1 VPEAEIVRAAE
12 IVVATVV
19 DAVVVLAV
27 AAVGADADA
36 ADALVVVVVA
46 AAGVVVRAAAAVGE
60 AGTRPLATDIHG
72 SHGSNNRDRTR
83 VRSFCFSVKS
93 SS

>member
-12 IVVATVV
+12 IGVATVV
-19 DAVVVLAV
+19 DAVVVLA
-27 AAVGADADA
+27 AVVGAGADAV
-36 ADALVVVVVA
+36 DALGVVEA
-46 AAGVVVRAAAAVGE
+46 AAGVDVPAVAE

-72 SHGSNNRDRTR
+72 SHGSSNRDRTR
-83 VRSFCFSVKS
+83 VRSLLFSVKS

>member
-12 IVVATVV
+12 IGVATVV
-19 DAVVVLAV
+19 DAVVVLAA
-27 AAVGADADA
+27 AAVVGAGADAV
-36 ADALVVVVVA
+36 DALGVVEA
-46 AAGVVVRAAAAVGE
+46 AAGVDVPAVAE

-72 SHGSNNRDRTR
+72 SHGSSNRDRTR
-83 VRSFCFSVKS
+83 VRSLLFSVKS